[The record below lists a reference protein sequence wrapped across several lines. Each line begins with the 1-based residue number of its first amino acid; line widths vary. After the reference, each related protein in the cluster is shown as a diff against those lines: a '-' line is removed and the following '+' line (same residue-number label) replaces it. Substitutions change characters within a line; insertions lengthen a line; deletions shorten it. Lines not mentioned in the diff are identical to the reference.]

1 MNDEYILLGGGDLQ
15 FLNLLSSKIQK
26 DFVTKEVYT
35 ANEAFDAFYKI
46 QSKQPKVAV
55 LEMIFPQWDWNG
67 HLIFRLLKKDKR
79 FKDMKTILITDTL
92 DKKAQ
97 EIAKD
102 KDIDKV
108 LFKIYNMDYVF
119 EEIKK
124 FI

>member
-1 MNDEYILLGGGDLQ
+1 
-15 FLNLLSSKIQK
+15 
-26 DFVTKEVYT
+26 
-35 ANEAFDAFYKI
+35 
-46 QSKQPKVAV
+46 
-55 LEMIFPQWDWNG
+55 
-67 HLIFRLLKKDKR
+67 
-79 FKDMKTILITDTL
+79 MKTILITDTL

-108 LFKIYNMDYVF
+108 LFKIYNMDYIF